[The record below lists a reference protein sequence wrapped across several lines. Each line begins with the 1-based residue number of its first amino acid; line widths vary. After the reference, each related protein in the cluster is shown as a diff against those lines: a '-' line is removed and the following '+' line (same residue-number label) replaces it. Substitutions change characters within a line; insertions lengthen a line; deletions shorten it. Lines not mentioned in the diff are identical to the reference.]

1 MPETPE
7 GIIGMHDMAVIYEVT
22 DDFGIDRE
30 TIRVELSKEDPGSL
44 GRNPKGLIEITV
56 PASVTIEEFA
66 SRLRS
71 GLAGMGFTA
80 GMMEDEG

>member
-44 GRNPKGLIEITV
+44 DRTPKGLIEITV

-71 GLAGMGFTA
+71 EFEAMGFTA
-80 GMMEDEG
+80 GKIEEAG